1 MKKIISFLL
10 TLAMATSA
18 IGIVTV
24 SAADTGNLQI
34 ETRFYEDGDIYTFSI
49 ITDETKTVK
58 LLDAQYRDS
67 KLIGTDL
74 SDHELTKNLTE
85 YFRTYAYGGIGG
97 GSIRPDK
104 HKYFIIDNGKFTPVT
119 AYRNGRTY
127 EYNSGDVREAE
138 VTISN
143 ISNDTT
149 YAKIMVI
156 DDSGNDISSS
166 RIYTV
171 SPQTTIAFYH
181 GFYAPDNSEYAHVIV
196 EEYASADAKTPIYT
210 YDGGYITRADVEFP
224 ETAPFEAEHDSTP
237 TFGAHDPTI
246 FKNPA
251 DGKYY
256 AYSSHN
262 LIFVS
267 EDLINWEKYNFTTN
281 PENNTGIEI
290 TVPKSSADFIAE
302 NYPGTAVNGTYW
314 APDILYKE
322 NDEYPYW
329 FYTSVSCGLGGRNSV
344 IDLVK
349 AKSPLVW
356 DDEYLDCGVVLASR
370 EEGVYHT
377 NAIDEHIYTDTD
389 GKTYFIWGSFW
400 QGIHAAELNDNGTI
414 AFIDGTASGDG
425 KDKTIKTL
433 PGVEML
439 EASKNFGTR
448 VFSAPSGVF
457 GPEGPWMVYNEDTG
471 YRYMFTSYGW
481 LGTNYNIRVART
493 DKTMAEVL
501 YGEFPAIE
509 LLDYQNRPVG
519 IAYDGQEDK
528 TELWGYKMLGS
539 CQLGDGIT

>member
-1 MKKIISFLL
+1 MKKIISLLL
-10 TLAMATSA
+10 TLAISLSA
-18 IGIVTV
+18 VGIVTV

-34 ETRFYEDGDIYTFSI
+34 ETKFYETDSYSFSI
-49 ITDETKTVK
+49 ITNEEKTVNI
-58 LLDAQYRDS
+58 LDAEYTN
-67 KLIGTDL
+67 G
-74 SDHELTKNLTE
+74 ELTGSRLLPFGLTPNRTE
-85 YFRTYAYGGIGG
+85 YGMGYGEGA
-97 GSIRPDK
+97 DTADF
-104 HKYFIIDNGKFTPVT
+104 HKFYIAENDTITPLA

-127 EYNSGDVREAE
+127 EYNADQIREAE
-138 VTISN
+138 ISISN
-143 ISNDTT
+143 LSNNTVYT
-149 YAKIMVI
+149 KITI
-156 DDSGNDISSS
+156 IGNNGDHKSESE
-166 RIYTV
+166 IYEI
-171 SPQTTIAFYH
+171 SPQSKKIYNETFLVPQYEEDTF
-181 GFYAPDNSEYAHVIV
+181 HVTV
-196 EEYASADAKTPIYT
+196 EEYESADADTPIHT

-224 ETAPFEAEHDSTP
+224 ETAPFEVENDITP
-237 TFGAHDPTI
+237 TYGAHDPTI

-262 LIFVS
+262 IIFVS
-267 EDLINWEKYNFTTN
+267 DDLVTWEKYNFTTN

-314 APDILYKE
+314 APDVLYKE

-349 AKSPLVW
+349 AKSPLIW
-356 DDEYLDCGVVLASR
+356 DDDYLDCGVVLASR

-414 AFIDGTASGDG
+414 AFINGTSSGDG

-433 PGVEML
+433 PGIEML

-448 VFSAPSGVF
+448 LFSAPSGVF

-493 DKTMAEVL
+493 DKTMA
-501 YGEFPAIE
+501 
-509 LLDYQNRPVG
+509 
-519 IAYDGQEDK
+519 
-528 TELWGYKMLGS
+528 
-539 CQLGDGIT
+539 